1 MNNPLHRAWVFLA
14 ILCLCPPAYSQ
25 SDDKNIQ
32 DAEMKFSIQMT
43 AALNND
49 PKGQFLVAEMYEK
62 GVGTPQNLR
71 MAHLWYTKS
80 ANQKYAPAI
89 KRLSSWGS
97 ESQLT
102 DAARADAQKRRQAE
116 AEAAAAA
123 KAARERAD
131 AQKRRQAEAE
141 AAAAAKA
148 ARERADAQKRR
159 QAEAEAAAA
168 AKAARERADA
178 QKRRQAEAEAAAAAK
193 AARERADAQKRRQA
207 EAEAA
212 AAATTVIKAAQ
223 AADTA
228 PVAKEKPVEMSRP
241 KDKPR
246 GATQKSAEKGE
257 VEFKANPCNTPTAK
271 FTSTCQ

>member
-141 AAAAAKA
+141 AAAAA
-148 ARERADAQKRR
+148 
-159 QAEAEAAAA
+159 
-168 AKAARERADA
+168 
-178 QKRRQAEAEAAAAAK
+178 
-193 AARERADAQKRRQA
+193 
-207 EAEAA
+207 
-212 AAATTVIKAAQ
+212 TTVIKAAQ

>member
-1 MNNPLHRAWVFLA
+1 MNNRIHRAWVFLA

-102 DAARADAQKRRQAE
+102 DAAR
-116 AEAAAAA
+116 
-123 KAARERAD
+123 ERAD

-141 AAAAAKA
+141 AAA
-148 ARERADAQKRR
+148 
-159 QAEAEAAAA
+159 
-168 AKAARERADA
+168 
-178 QKRRQAEAEAAAAAK
+178 
-193 AARERADAQKRRQA
+193 
-207 EAEAA
+207 
-212 AAATTVIKAAQ
+212 TTVINAAQ

-241 KDKPR
+241 KDKPK
-246 GATQKSAEKGE
+246 GATQKNAEKGE

>member
-178 QKRRQAEAEAAAAAK
+178 QKRRQAEAEAAAAA
-193 AARERADAQKRRQA
+193 
-207 EAEAA
+207 
-212 AAATTVIKAAQ
+212 TTVIKAAQ